1 MCSKKQD
8 QSPAAQ
14 SQPTLPNVS
23 GKASFADC
31 GQLWAQESEF
41 KLYRKRL
48 QAIRMEN
55 RVSLGD
61 HKKRNQ
67 ALRCVCF
74 SLVTLVRAQR
84 KN

>member
-23 GKASFADC
+23 GKASFVEC

-41 KLYRKRL
+41 KQYRK
-48 QAIRMEN
+48 
-55 RVSLGD
+55 
-61 HKKRNQ
+61 
-67 ALRCVCF
+67 
-74 SLVTLVRAQR
+74 
-84 KN
+84 